1 MKTFEVKEDFYLDG
15 KKVKIISGGMHYFR
29 VVPEYWRDR
38 LEKLKAL
45 GCNTVETYIPWNL
58 HEKEKGQFDF
68 SGILDITRFVKLAQ
82 ELGLMVILRPS
93 PYICAEWEFGGL
105 PYWLLKEDGMRLR
118 CFYPP
123 FLQHV
128 KEYYE
133 KLFEVIAPL
142 QITQGGP
149 VILMQVENEYGY
161 FGDDKS
167 YLNYMKQLMIDCGC
181 EVPMVT
187 SDGPWGDAFD
197 CGKVEGVL
205 QTGNFGSKGKEQF
218 AVMKK
223 KIGDKPL
230 MCMEFWVGWFDN
242 WGVETHQTGDL
253 EEHARD
259 LDEILSEGHD
269 VVMAVSGDPL
279 MYSLYRTICNNPIS
293 ENWDMDIIPGVG
305 SLQMLGAAFGE
316 TMEDALIISVHGRA
330 KTAGS
335 IALAVTEH
343 PKVFFLCSKE
353 QGPAWLSR
361 IMLDYQL
368 DDVTV
373 CAGANLS
380 YEDEILA
387 SGTPA
392 EMVKKE
398 FPSLCV
404 AMIKNPSPRQIVR
417 PCFLSDEDFE
427 RDKTPMTKEEIRILI
442 LHKMKLHPDDVV
454 WDVGAGTGS
463 VSIECARQVPFGTVH
478 SVERSETAVKLIYKN
493 KEKFSADNLTVYEG
507 DAAETVAK
515 LPEPDKVFI
524 GGSGKEMS
532 QILET
537 IAAFPKKIKVVISAV
552 TIETIAET
560 NELLGKYAP
569 DFDVIQAIVGRGRK
583 IGSYHIMDTNNPVMI
598 FTAYI

>member
-1 MKTFEVKEDFYLDG
+1 MFIEELYIYNRLDVNSVRTVVFLYQYALFTDVVD
-15 KKVKIISGGMHYFR
+15 KAALIIR
-29 VVPEYWRDR
+29 N
-38 LEKLKAL
+38 EKLRLSACERKRKL
-45 GCNTVETYIPWNL
+45 NL
-58 HEKEKGQFDF
+58 
-68 SGILDITRFVKLAQ
+68 
-82 ELGLMVILRPS
+82 
-93 PYICAEWEFGGL
+93 
-105 PYWLLKEDGMRLR
+105 
-118 CFYPP
+118 
-123 FLQHV
+123 
-128 KEYYE
+128 
-133 KLFEVIAPL
+133 
-142 QITQGGP
+142 
-149 VILMQVENEYGY
+149 
-161 FGDDKS
+161 
-167 YLNYMKQLMIDCGC
+167 
-181 EVPMVT
+181 
-187 SDGPWGDAFD
+187 
-197 CGKVEGVL
+197 
-205 QTGNFGSKGKEQF
+205 GKEIAEALTRLCRDHDEF
-218 AVMKK
+218 ALRRQNERATAKVAFVEH
-223 KIGDKPL
+223 GYNRL
-230 MCMEFWVGWFDN
+230 VGTTECRKQ
-242 WGVETHQTGDL
+242 VH
-253 EEHARD
+253 
-259 LDEILSEGHD
+259 
-269 VVMAVSGDPL
+269 
-279 MYSLYRTICNNPIS
+279 CN
-293 ENWDMDIIPGVG
+293 V
-305 SLQMLGAAFGE
+305 QMLGAAFGE

>member
-1 MKTFEVKEDFYLDG
+1 MSKLTVAGIGPGEADYILPAVIKKMKKAHTVIAAKRILPVLEELCQDPNSSAEGISSHSQFDFISKKLDSKEPGLDG
-15 KKVKIISGGMHYFR
+15 KEFDREIDSNADNGNSKPSFLTMGKIK
-29 VVPEYWRDR
+29 DT
-38 LEKLKAL
+38 LE
-45 GCNTVETYIPWNL
+45 
-58 HEKEKGQFDF
+58 
-68 SGILDITRFVKLAQ
+68 
-82 ELGLMVILRPS
+82 
-93 PYICAEWEFGGL
+93 
-105 PYWLLKEDGMRLR
+105 
-118 CFYPP
+118 
-123 FLQHV
+123 
-128 KEYYE
+128 
-133 KLFEVIAPL
+133 
-142 QITQGGP
+142 QI
-149 VILMQVENEYGY
+149 
-161 FGDDKS
+161 
-167 YLNYMKQLMIDCGC
+167 
-181 EVPMVT
+181 
-187 SDGPWGDAFD
+187 
-197 CGKVEGVL
+197 GK
-205 QTGNFGSKGKEQF
+205 
-218 AVMKK
+218 
-223 KIGDKPL
+223 
-230 MCMEFWVGWFDN
+230 
-242 WGVETHQTGDL
+242 
-253 EEHARD
+253 
-259 LDEILSEGHD
+259 ILSEGHD

-279 MYSLYRTICNNPIS
+279 MYSLYRTICNDPIS
-293 ENWDMDIIPGVG
+293 ENWDIDIIPGIG

-316 TMEDALIISVHGRA
+316 TMEEALIVSVHGRV

-353 QGPAWLSR
+353 QGPAWLSQ

-387 SGTPA
+387 AGTPA

-427 RDKTPMTKEEIRILI
+427 RDKTPMTKEEIRVLI
-442 LHKMKLHPDDVV
+442 LHKMKLHPDDIV
-454 WDVGAGTGS
+454 WDIGAGTGS

-478 SVERSETAVKLIYKN
+478 SVERNENAVKLIYKN
-493 KEKFSADNLTVYEG
+493 KEKFSADNLFIYEG
-507 DAAETVAK
+507 DAAKK

-537 IAAFPKKIKVVISAV
+537 IATFPKKIKVVISAV

-560 NELLGKYAP
+560 NELLGKYDP
-569 DFDVIQAIVGRGRK
+569 DFDVIQATVGRGRK